1 MARDLDAGAGDEDHF
16 SAADLEKLYRQGGCD
31 GVVRVQGRILNEI
44 LGTKKYQVDA
54 MYVVTDRGVHKL

>member
-1 MARDLDAGAGDEDHF
+1 MARDLDAGSGDDEHF
-16 SAADLEKLYRQGGCD
+16 PAEDLEKLYRRGGLD

-54 MYVVTDRGVHKL
+54 MYLVTDRGVQKL